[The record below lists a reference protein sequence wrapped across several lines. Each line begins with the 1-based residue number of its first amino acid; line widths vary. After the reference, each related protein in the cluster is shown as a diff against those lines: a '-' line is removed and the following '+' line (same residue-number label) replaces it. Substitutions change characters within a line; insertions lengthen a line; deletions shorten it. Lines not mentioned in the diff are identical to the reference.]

1 MGREKIN
8 GTNYQLQKS
17 AMTSKTKE
25 YQRACTL
32 AFYVVLWPT
41 MCFGGNSHI

>member
-1 MGREKIN
+1 MRREKIS
-8 GTNYQLQKS
+8 GTNDQLQKS

-32 AFYVVLWPT
+32 AFYVVLWLT
-41 MCFGGNSHI
+41 MCFGGNSPI